1 MPCKHYYSTFP
12 SEKQPF
18 FLTKN
23 APQHTQ
29 KHSPP
34 CENAH
39 GGQKAFPPRGHGL
52 LRPQHTHKRTCKSDR
67 LDACFFAS
75 APIRKIIPATQ
86 GSAQAK
92 RQTKTDAALILPP
105 PPNTAD
111 GFPENALFLFPAE
124 IQQNR
129 NGDQCREAGGSQRS
143 GQNAS
148 FRRRFGN
155 RFVLRGRSGF

>member
-52 LRPQHTHKRTCKSDR
+52 LRPQHTHMRTCKSDR
-67 LDACFFAS
+67 LDACFLLQRRFGKS
-75 APIRKIIPATQ
+75 FPRRKAQRRQSDKQKQTQ
-86 GSAQAK
+86 LSSFLH
-92 RQTKTDAALILPP
+92 RQTRLTASPK
-105 PPNTAD
+105 NT
-111 GFPENALFLFPAE
+111 LSLFPAE

-129 NGDQCREAGGSQRS
+129 NGDQCREADGSQRS

-155 RFVLRGRSGF
+155 RFALRGRSGF